1 MTQVRA
7 DVLILGS
14 GFGGS
19 LLATI
24 LARAGKTVVL
34 VDRTHHPRFAIGES
48 STPLA
53 DRTLSGIADAYGIPE
68 LKPLCHWGTWK
79 AAHPELMCG
88 RKRGFTYFDQIPL
101 TDLET
106 SDFDA
111 RRMLVSASVDDAHSD
126 THWLRSD
133 VDRFVFGLAQASGV
147 TTVEDCRYE
156 LQTARSPAD
165 PDREIWTLTG
175 QSGTGVIACEAD
187 FLVDATGASKGVLS
201 WLKIPDQSDRL
212 KTRARSLFAHFADTV
227 PSETL
232 LKQRGIEV
240 EGFPYH
246 CDDAAVHQVFE
257 DGWMWQLRFDNGV
270 LSAGFMIDDRLA
282 DPQLAEGGPHDEWHR
297 RLNRS
302 PFLRRQFAD
311 ATIVSPESGLVATG
325 RIQRLAQTGAGRNWA
340 AIVNTVGFIDPLHS
354 SGLAHTIFSVARLA
368 EILTTSSPDN
378 SRHERLQR
386 YSNQLIDEL
395 CVVDELVEGCYAGLP
410 SFRLWCLWGMLYFAA
425 ATSMEQAP
433 GNQLHGVGFLSSDDR
448 SFRAMLTE
456 ARERLETCRRCAT
469 PVRDQVIAEFEVWLT
484 DAIRPWNSVGLFD
497 PTCQNLYSRTAA
509 PANAW

>member
-1 MTQVRA
+1 MTQVCA

-53 DRTLSGIADAYGIPE
+53 DRTLSGIADVYRIPE

-79 AAHPELMCG
+79 AAHPDLMCG

-101 TDLET
+101 TDPET

-126 THWLRSD
+126 THWMRSD
-133 VDRFVFGLAQASGV
+133 VDKFVFELARASGV
-147 TTVEDCRYE
+147 TTIEDCRYE
-156 LQTARSPAD
+156 LQLVRSPSN
-165 PDREIWTLTG
+165 PDRELWSLTG
-175 QSGTGVIACEAD
+175 QGGTGAIDCDAD

-212 KTRARSLFAHFADTV
+212 KTCSRSLFAHFSDTV
-227 PSETL
+227 PCETL
-232 LKQRGIEV
+232 LKEHGISV
-240 EGFPYH
+240 DRFPYH
-246 CDDAAVHQVFE
+246 CDDAAVHQVFD
-257 DGWMWQLRFDNGV
+257 DGWMWQLRFDDGI

-282 DPQLAEGGPHDEWHR
+282 DSQLAAGGPHDEWQR
-297 RLNRS
+297 RLDRS
-302 PFLRRQFAD
+302 PFLRRQFAN

-325 RIQRLAQTGAGRNWA
+325 RIQRLAQTAAGRNWA

-368 EILTTSSPDN
+368 EILTTSAPDS

-386 YSNQLIDEL
+386 YSDQLIEEL

-433 GNQLHGVGFLSSDDR
+433 GNQLHEVGFLCSDDPA
-448 SFRAMLTE
+448 FRAMLKE
-456 ARERLETCRRCAT
+456 ARERLDSCRQCPA
-469 PVRDQVIAEFEVWLT
+469 PVRDQVISEFEIWLT

-497 PTCQNLYSRTAA
+497 RTCDNLYSRTAA